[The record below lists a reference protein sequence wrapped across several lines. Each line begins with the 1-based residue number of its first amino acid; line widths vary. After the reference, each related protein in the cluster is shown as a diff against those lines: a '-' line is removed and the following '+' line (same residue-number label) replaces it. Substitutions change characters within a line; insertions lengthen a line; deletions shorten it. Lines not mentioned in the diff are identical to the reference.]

1 MIRSQFSFSQVCK
14 PSPLTS
20 AGSSAAQ
27 GVSKQRLQWKHYNY
41 DHIFNS
47 SQLCAV
53 RTPLP
58 FLAIIHIDHYHQVS
72 YLQIFGEDEYRK
84 KARQL
89 PEIEHSNPSSGE
101 VTILLSSPVSWQSP
115 DKRWKSGPTTA
126 KAAAF
131 NSWFSKVEFSVS
143 FPQLILLWILHCH
156 VSIVN
161 KWQYDHRHEA
171 GS

>member
-1 MIRSQFSFSQVCK
+1 MIRSRLPFSFSQVCK

-27 GVSKQRLQWKHYNY
+27 GVSKQRLKHYNY

-53 RTPLP
+53 LYH
-58 FLAIIHIDHYHQVS
+58 FL
-72 YLQIFGEDEYRK
+72 
-84 KARQL
+84 
-89 PEIEHSNPSSGE
+89 PSSTL
-101 VTILLSSPVSWQSP
+101 TIIIRSHTFKYLERMNTERKQDNFQKLNTAIHLLGRWQYFFLRQFLGNHRTNGGSQDRRQQRRP
-115 DKRWKSGPTTA
+115 LLTVGSR
-126 KAAAF
+126 
-131 NSWFSKVEFSVS
+131 KVEFSAG

>member
-1 MIRSQFSFSQVCK
+1 MIRSELPFSFSQVCK

-131 NSWFSKVEFSVS
+131 NSWFSKSGIFCRLSS
-143 FPQLILLWILHCH
+143 TYFTLDSSLPCFDCQQMTI
-156 VSIVN
+156 
-161 KWQYDHRHEA
+161 
-171 GS
+171 